1 MSAATGFAVERLTR
15 TTGSPTAG
23 DRIPI
28 VDGARRVTFD
38 GVDRAADQVA
48 DGLRHL
54 GLQPGDRVALIAR
67 NCLACVELMLGAA
80 LFGSRT
86 ATT

>member
-54 GLQPGDRVALIAR
+54 GY
-67 NCLACVELMLGAA
+67 
-80 LFGSRT
+80 SRET
-86 ATT
+86 ASRSSPATASRASS